1 MKKLTPKE
9 FALREI
15 APYYKDPSICA
26 IKGVFC
32 LNLLPDGRMCVAGK
46 NLLPKVREKN
56 PTSSIYSIF
65 SLYKKI
71 QSSIFIPESVDILT
85 VEEWGA
91 LQDMHDSIARRE
103 DDLLDINIS
112 KLDLFTL
119 EELKEYCKT
128 LN

>member
-26 IKGVFC
+26 IKGSAC

-46 NLLPKVREKN
+46 NLLLEIRKMHI
-56 PTSSIYSIF
+56 TLSIYSLF
-65 SLYKKI
+65 TMYKDD
-71 QSSIFIPESVDILT
+71 QSKIFIPGVVDVLT
-85 VEEWGA
+85 RNEWGE
-91 LQDMHDSIARRE
+91 LQGIHDAIARRE
-103 DDLLDINIS
+103 DGLLDIHIK